1 MQIEI
6 ITSGLMRD
14 VHQKALLDEY
24 IRRMQWGVTLI
35 EFSPPSS
42 KKLSS
47 DQLKSLERDE
57 YLKRLKKDHYL
68 ILLDERGKDM
78 PSEDF
83 AHHLEKLRDNGQ
95 MRIQI
100 AIGGADGFHRD
111 ILDKA
116 DLTLSFGRQTWPH
129 MMVRIML
136 AEQIY
141 RAQQILAGHPYH
153 RA

>member
-24 IRRMQWGVTLI
+24 IRRMQWSLTLI
-35 EFSPPSS
+35 EFAPPSS

-57 YLKRLKKDHYL
+57 YLKRLKKDHVL
-68 ILLDERGKDM
+68 ILLDEHGKDM

-83 AHHLEKLRDNGQ
+83 ARYLERLRDHGQ
-95 MRIQI
+95 SRVQI

-116 DLTLSFGRQTWPH
+116 DMTLSFGRQTWPH

-136 AEQIY
+136 AEQLY